1 MPALTE
7 PHDPKA
13 SLTGSG
19 VLPPSPEKALLPKL
33 ECSPRGRQRHDGKWV
48 KPQQLATTNLS
59 KAQILLIRFYSMGN
73 LTVLWTM
80 VQNTHR
86 IIRLKVRNLKEMFDM
101 QAVTLL
107 VCPCWPLQSLRSLPR
122 VLGCVADTLA
132 VFLHARVLFSPLTR
146 TLPSQLGTCP
156 WNYSSQ
162 SPLCGHMTKIWSI

>member
-33 ECSPRGRQRHDGKWV
+33 ECSPRGRQRHDEKWV
-48 KPQQLATTNLS
+48 KPQPPATTNLS
-59 KAQILLIRFYSMGN
+59 KAQILLIRFYCMGN

-86 IIRLKVRNLKEMFDM
+86 IVRLKVRNVKEIFDM

-107 VCPCWPLQSLRSLPR
+107 VCPADLCRVWGLSPTFSGVWQTLWLSSLMPGS
-122 VLGCVADTLA
+122 
-132 VFLHARVLFSPLTR
+132 FSPLV
-146 TLPSQLGTCP
+146 LGH
-156 WNYSSQ
+156 SHLS
-162 SPLCGHMTKIWSI
+162 